1 MKLKK
6 KKYILLK
13 PIFVLIFMLFI
24 CYQTINYLY
33 KNSDITNEEYIN
45 LILSDSY
52 KNVNDNFINNVVK
65 LFSKNFHPLEVLY
78 IPKETSIIS
87 YEKEYNYDELKSI
100 STHIENPK
108 DINVDKPILYI
119 YNTHQLENYIKDD
132 DIDAVTPNVMMTS
145 YLLREKLYE
154 LGIES
159 IVEDTN
165 MKDFMNTTFNKDD
178 YYKASKTLLL
188 DKKEKYNTLKYY
200 IDIHRD
206 TVNKKIS
213 TIKIDNKNYARVLF
227 VIGLDNKNYKKNYDI
242 ALILNSKLNEKYP
255 GISRGIYKKSGKDVN
270 GVYNQDIDSKVM
282 LIEFGGIENNIDEV
296 LNTVTAFSEI
306 FNEFIGE

>member
-13 PIFVLIFMLFI
+13 SIFVLIFMLFI

-33 KNSDITNEEYIN
+33 KNSDITNEEYIK

-52 KNVNDNFINNVVK
+52 KSKDNNFINNVVK

-78 IPKETSIIS
+78 VKKESSIIS
-87 YEKEYNYDELKSI
+87 YKEEYNYDELKLI
-100 STHIENPK
+100 SNHIENSNE
-108 DINVDKPILYI
+108 INITTPILYI
-119 YNTHQLENYIKDD
+119 YNTHQLENYTKDD
-132 DIDAVTPNVMMTS
+132 NIDSVTPNVMMTS

-165 MKDFMNTTFNKDD
+165 MKDFMNTTFNKDE
-178 YYKASKTLLL
+178 YYKASRTLLI
-188 DKKEKYNTLKYY
+188 DKKDKYNTIKYF

-213 TIKIDNKNYARVLF
+213 TIEIDNKKYARILF

-242 ALILNSKLNEKYP
+242 ALVLNSKLNEKYP
-255 GISRGIYKKSGKDVN
+255 GISRGIYKKSGNNVN

-296 LNTVTAFSEI
+296 LNTVTAFSI
-306 FNEFIGE
+306 VFNEFIGE